1 MRDDMIS
8 CLIQLVQ
15 ETSNLHAYTVQQLYR
30 AMSADISQQP
40 LLQVA
45 AWCIGEFGDQLFTAT
60 SDDDEPIQVCF
71 WLTSITTLSQV
82 VVCLRWWCS
91 WSHQWSKSM
100 PGPVDNWMC
109 RHRQIGKPPRYVTS
123 HTGQLSLAIP
133 LWDVNRHT
141 AQCTSMISQCK
152 LMSGWGLRKHR
163 SLLSYGSYGLGRSL
177 VTFMLR
183 LYLCLDFSFP
193 CDLQVG

>member
-60 SDDDEPIQVCF
+60 SDDDEPIQVQF
-71 WLTSITTLSQV
+71 
-82 VVCLRWWCS
+82 
-91 WSHQWSKSM
+91 
-100 PGPVDNWMC
+100 
-109 RHRQIGKPPRYVTS
+109 
-123 HTGQLSLAIP
+123 SLADYSAESRRHFGLIHICYLQADCRSVP
-133 LWDVNRHT
+133 LRRN
-141 AQCTSMISQCK
+141 
-152 LMSGWGLRKHR
+152 
-163 SLLSYGSYGLGRSL
+163 
-177 VTFMLR
+177 
-183 LYLCLDFSFP
+183 
-193 CDLQVG
+193 